1 MKEGKAVMDFDVG
14 YNLGEVDRAVSFRE
28 RDGHSAG
35 AVTLSR
41 SFDAAI
47 EDVWD
52 GVTNVER
59 ISRWFTPVSGELEL
73 GGHFQ
78 LEGNASGT
86 ITACERLS
94 HFAVTW
100 EFGGDMSWVDV
111 SLEATEEGQSCL
123 TLTHTAILS
132 AHWDEYGPGA
142 AGVGWEWGLLGLAI
156 HLEQPT
162 EPMPGAAEF
171 VASDSGRAFF
181 AGSSEGW
188 AEAAVSARAEPDAAR
203 AAAERTTA
211 FYTGESGEPA

>member
-1 MKEGKAVMDFDVG
+1 MNFNVELMLGAV
-14 YNLGEVDRAVSFRE
+14 NRAVSFRE

-47 EDVWD
+47 GDVWD
-52 GVTNVER
+52 AVTNEER
-59 ISRWFTPVSGELEL
+59 ISHWFTPVTGELEL

-100 EFGGDMSWVDV
+100 EFGGDVSWVDV
-111 SLEATEEGQSCL
+111 SLEPADEGHSRL
-123 TLTHTAILS
+123 TLTHASILS
-132 AHWDEYGPGA
+132 GHWDEYGPGA

-156 HLEQPT
+156 HLEEPT
-162 EPMPGAAEF
+162 EPMPGVMEF
-171 VASDSGRAFF
+171 VASDAGRAFF
-181 AGSSEGW
+181 AGSSDGW
-188 AEAAVSARAEPDAAR
+188 AKAAIAAGADADTAR
-203 AAAERTTA
+203 AAASRTTA
-211 FYTGESGEPA
+211 FYTGESVETS

>member
-1 MKEGKAVMDFDVG
+1 MEFDVE
-14 YNLGEVDRAVSFRE
+14 YTLGAVNRVVSFTERE
-28 RDGHSAG
+28 GQTAG

-52 GVTNVER
+52 GVTNGGR

-86 ITACERLS
+86 ITGCERLS

-111 SLEATEEGQSCL
+111 SLQATEEEQVRL
-123 TLTHTAILS
+123 ALTHTAILS

-142 AGVGWEWGLLGLAI
+142 AGVGWEWGLLGLSI
-156 HLEQPT
+156 HLEHPEQ
-162 EPMPGAAEF
+162 PMPGVAEF

-188 AEAAVSARAEPDAAR
+188 AEAAVSAGAKPDAAR

>member
-1 MKEGKAVMDFDVG
+1 MDFNADN
-14 YNLGEVDRAVSFRE
+14 NLGAVEREVSLMKRE
-28 RDGHSAG
+28 GQPAG

-52 GVTNVER
+52 AVTNVER

-86 ITACERLS
+86 IMACERLS

-100 EFGGDMSWVDV
+100 EFGGDVSWVDV
-111 SLEATEEGQSCL
+111 SLEATEEEQVRL
-123 TLTHTAILS
+123 ALTHTAILS

-156 HLEQPT
+156 HLEHPAA
-162 EPMPGAAEF
+162 PMPGVMEF
-171 VASDSGRAFF
+171 VASDAGRAFF
-181 AGSSEGW
+181 AGSSDGW
-188 AEAAVSARAEPDAAR
+188 AQAAISAGADSDTAL
-203 AAAERTTA
+203 AAAKRTTA
-211 FYTGESGEPA
+211 FYTGESGE

>member
-1 MKEGKAVMDFDVG
+1 MNFDVQSH
-14 YNLGEVDRAVSFRE
+14 LAAMEREVSLMKRE
-28 RDGHSAG
+28 GQSAG

-47 EDVWD
+47 ADVWD
-52 GVTNVER
+52 GVTNGER
-59 ISRWFTPVSGELEL
+59 ISRWFTPVSGNLEL
-73 GGHFQ
+73 GGRFQ

-100 EFGGDMSWVDV
+100 EFGGDTSWVDV
-111 SLEATEEGQSCL
+111 SLEGTEEEQVRL

-142 AGVGWEWGLLGLAI
+142 AGVGWEWGLLGLSI
-156 HLEQPT
+156 HLERPA

-171 VASDSGRAFF
+171 AASDSGRAFF
-181 AGSSEGW
+181 AGSSDGW
-188 AEAAVSARAEPDAAR
+188 AQAAIAAGTDADVAHAAAR
-203 AAAERTTA
+203 RTTA
-211 FYTGESGEPA
+211 FYTGE

>member
-1 MKEGKAVMDFDVG
+1 MEFEVEYTLGAVNRV
-14 YNLGEVDRAVSFRE
+14 VSFTERE
-28 RDGHSAG
+28 GQTAG

-73 GGHFQ
+73 GGRFQ

-86 ITACERLS
+86 IMACERLS

-100 EFGGDMSWVDV
+100 EFGGDVSWVDV
-111 SLEATEEGQSCL
+111 SLEATEEEQVRL
-123 TLTHTAILS
+123 ALTHTAILS

-156 HLEQPT
+156 HLEHPAA
-162 EPMPGAAEF
+162 PMPGAAEF

-188 AEAAVSARAEPDAAR
+188 AQAAISAGADSDTAL
-203 AAAERTTA
+203 AAAKRTTA
-211 FYTGESGEPA
+211 FYTGESGE